1 MAQIA
6 TAPAQGRPVQEQN
19 PTTAA
24 AFATAMMRRVKREVN
39 AAYEELA
46 ELTDSG
52 YKKGV
57 TNDDFPAA
65 MTRFI
70 PDVEQLADCAGGIA
84 PAFELFMHIAERSYA
99 DLNVFP
105 GYGDSEEDYE
115 EDYEQ
120 LDDAMLV
127 IAQERFKAFSE
138 EHSSLIETSYT
149 ELKRVADKLD
159 EFGVE
164 GYYPQTIGFLNNR
177 RVLSLGDV
185 QFSKTTFNSDLF
197 ELVKVEKFEYLDV
210 SY

>member
-6 TAPAQGRPVQEQN
+6 TAPAQVRPVQEQN

-84 PAFELFMHIAERSYA
+84 PAFELFMHIAENSYA
-99 DLNVFP
+99 DPNDFT
-105 GYGDSEEDYE
+105 GYGDSE

-120 LDDAMLV
+120 LDDAMLA

-138 EHSSLIETSYT
+138 EDSSLIETSYT

-159 EFGVE
+159 EFGIE
-164 GYYPQTIGFLNNR
+164 GYYPQTIGFLKKSPGSVLR
-177 RVLSLGDV
+177 RR
-185 QFSKTTFNSDLF
+185 
-197 ELVKVEKFEYLDV
+197 
-210 SY
+210 